1 MFNKN
6 TLKIISVAAISASL
20 LTGCFSDE
28 RDTIVANAKKEYASG
43 NYDKAREYFEQ
54 AKRMQDFNEKEA
66 DLTREY
72 QDSVNQAYIQYK
84 NNGDSQRESK
94 NFAEAVDNYEKAYAL
109 FSEDE
114 EFKQVIQDTKAL
126 LAEQNS
132 FDKYLDFINPMIT
145 DSNVLLRGFNKDIDA
160 RVVGSLSQADF
171 ISHLKTLI
179 PKSSDIIARVD
190 DGFTSVDGDL
200 SPIHQILLD
209 LIQYQ
214 HRTFV
219 MALEGAKTQELAER
233 YIVIKQKQT
242 QLIQSLQDYANQKQI
257 GYKVTTTEKEKD
269 AAGTKQPEK

>member
-1 MFNKN
+1 MFNKK
-6 TLKIISVAAISASL
+6 TLKIISVAAISSSL
-20 LTGCFSDE
+20 LTGCFSNE
-28 RDTIVANAKKEYASG
+28 RDTIVANAKKEYAIG

-54 AKRMQDFNEKEA
+54 AKRMQDFSDKEA
-66 DLTREY
+66 DLTQEY
-72 QDSVNQAYIQYK
+72 QDSVNQSFTQYLNK
-84 NNGDSQRESK
+84 GNSQFESK

-109 FSEDE
+109 FSEHE
-114 EFKQVIQDTKAL
+114 ELKLSLPAAKAL
-126 LAEQNS
+126 LNEQNS

-145 DSNVLLRGFNKDIDA
+145 DSNVLLRSFNKDIDA

-209 LIQYQ
+209 LIQFQ

-219 MALEGAKTQELAER
+219 MALQGATTQDLAER
-233 YIVIKQKQT
+233 YITIKQKQT

-257 GYKVTTTEKEKD
+257 GYKMPTTEKDKD
-269 AAGTKQPEK
+269 VAGIKPAKK